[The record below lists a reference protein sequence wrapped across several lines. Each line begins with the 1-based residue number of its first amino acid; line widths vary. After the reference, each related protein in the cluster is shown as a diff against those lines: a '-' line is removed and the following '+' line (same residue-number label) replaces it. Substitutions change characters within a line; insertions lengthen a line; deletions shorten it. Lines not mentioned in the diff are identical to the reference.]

1 MLDPSDFILR
11 YATDV
16 VRVMKDE
23 FVQNGAHMPTV
34 CAAVCDKSKEKE
46 ITPSKNLNRKG
57 PASSGFAFQQHSFR
71 VDGISKVVLLAMIL
85 IDRKTDEKSSSSQVS
100 RKKITLVE

>member
-1 MLDPSDFILR
+1 
-11 YATDV
+11 
-16 VRVMKDE
+16 MKDE

-71 VDGISKVVLLAMIL
+71 VVSMDVGEQKMDGISKVVLLAMIL